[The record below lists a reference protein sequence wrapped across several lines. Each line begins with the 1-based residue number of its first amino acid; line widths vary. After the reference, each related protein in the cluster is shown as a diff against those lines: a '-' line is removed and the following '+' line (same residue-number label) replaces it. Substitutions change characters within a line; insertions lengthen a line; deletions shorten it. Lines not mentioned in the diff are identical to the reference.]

1 MNIESK
7 KTGDVLVVMP
17 MEKRLDA
24 KVAVGFKEAMVE
36 FISNGNHQIVL
47 DLSGVD
53 FVDSS
58 GLGAIV
64 SSLKVLGRKGDIVI
78 SGVGASVLQ
87 MFSLTRMDKV
97 FKMFPTQEAAIG
109 ALAS

>member
-1 MNIESK
+1 MNIETK
-7 KTGDVLVVMP
+7 KVNDVLVVKP
-17 MEKRLDA
+17 VEKRLDA
-24 KVAVGFKEAMVE
+24 KVAVSFKESMVE
-36 FISNGNHQIVL
+36 FINTGSNLIVL

-78 SGVGASVLQ
+78 SGVGTSVLQ

-97 FKMFPTQEAAIG
+97 FKMFSTQEEALQAI
-109 ALAS
+109 SR

>member
-1 MNIESK
+1 MNIETK
-7 KTGDVLVVMP
+7 KVDDVLVVKP
-17 MEKRLDA
+17 AEKRLDA
-24 KVAVGFKEAMVE
+24 KVAVSFKESMVN
-36 FISNGNHQIVL
+36 FINSGSNLIVL
-47 DLSGVD
+47 DLSGVE

-78 SGVGASVLQ
+78 AGVGSSVLQ

-97 FKMFPTQEAAIG
+97 FKMFSTQEE
-109 ALAS
+109 ALQALSR

>member
-1 MNIESK
+1 MNIETK
-7 KTGDVLVVMP
+7 KVQDVLVVKP
-17 MEKRLDA
+17 AEKRLDA
-24 KVAVGFKEAMVE
+24 KVAVSFKEAMVE
-36 FISNGNHQIVL
+36 FINTGSTLIVL

-78 SGVGASVLQ
+78 AGVGTSVLQ

-97 FKMFPTQEAAIG
+97 FKMFPTQEE
-109 ALAS
+109 ALQALSR

>member
-1 MNIESK
+1 MNIETK
-7 KTGDVLVVMP
+7 KVGDVLVVKP
-17 MEKRLDA
+17 AEKRLDA
-24 KVAVGFKEAMVE
+24 KVAVGFKESMVE
-36 FISNGNHQIVL
+36 YINNGSNLIVL
-47 DLSGVD
+47 DLSGVE

-78 SGVGASVLQ
+78 AGVGSSVLQ

-97 FKMFPTQEAAIG
+97 FKMFPSQEE
-109 ALAS
+109 ALQALSR

>member
-1 MNIESK
+1 MNIDTKQVDE
-7 KTGDVLVVMP
+7 VLVVKP
-17 MEKRLDA
+17 AEKRLDA
-24 KVAVGFKEAMVE
+24 KVAVSFKESMVN
-36 FISNGNHQIVL
+36 FINSGSNLIVL
-47 DLSGVD
+47 DLSDVE

-78 SGVGASVLQ
+78 SGVGSSVLQ

-97 FKMFPTQEAAIG
+97 FKMFPSQDEAVQ
-109 ALAS
+109 ALSR